1 MLWGESL
8 LGIIK
13 LNNIEV
19 ALCLSNLGILE
30 MNRKNGTK
38 AINYFEKS
46 KKMLQS
52 NVSENDLKV
61 GEIYNFMGITY
72 SNDGDLKLSEQCF
85 LKSLNILNNVS
96 PSHYS
101 NVLTLINLGGLY
113 IKNRDFNRSLDFFY
127 KARKKYEQI

>member
-72 SNDGDLKLSEQCF
+72 SNEGDLKLAEQCF

-96 PSHYS
+96 TSHYS

>member
-1 MLWGESL
+1 
-8 LGIIK
+8 
-13 LNNIEV
+13 
-19 ALCLSNLGILE
+19 

-72 SNDGDLKLSEQCF
+72 SNEGDLKLAEQCF

-96 PSHYS
+96 TSHYS